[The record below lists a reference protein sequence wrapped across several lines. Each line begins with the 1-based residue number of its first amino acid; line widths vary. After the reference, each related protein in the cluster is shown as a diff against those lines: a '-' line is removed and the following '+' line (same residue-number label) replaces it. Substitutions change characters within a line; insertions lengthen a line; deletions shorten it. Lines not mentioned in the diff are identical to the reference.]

1 MKQIVQVLSAV
12 ILVRI
17 ASAGEPAIA
26 SPSPEP
32 RFKIYGW
39 IESGVTFNPDDP
51 NDRQNF
57 GRLFDDRANEPVLNQ
72 AIITL

>member
-1 MKQIVQVLSAV
+1 MKQIVQLLSAV

-39 IESGVTFNPDDP
+39 IESELLSTPTILTTGKI
-51 NDRQNF
+51 
-57 GRLFDDRANEPVLNQ
+57 RLFDDRANEPVLNQ